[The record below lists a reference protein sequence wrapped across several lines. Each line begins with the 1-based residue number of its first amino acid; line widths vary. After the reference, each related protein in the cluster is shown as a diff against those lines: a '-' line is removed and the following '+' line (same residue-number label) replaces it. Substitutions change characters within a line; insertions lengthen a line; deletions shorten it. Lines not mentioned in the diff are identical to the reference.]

1 MKYIIRGENVEVT
14 EAIKNYIE
22 DKLSRMDKYFDDPAK
37 VETKVVFSVNGIDQ
51 KLEVTING
59 NKYFIR
65 AEEVHPDLYAAI
77 DIVIDKLERQFRKY
91 KTKLLNKQKLEI
103 IENEIEDY
111 FEEEEKVV
119 RRKELHLK
127 PMDEEEAITQMELLE
142 HTFFVFKNS
151 ETNKINVIY
160 KRKDGNYGVLETK

>member
-1 MKYIIRGENVEVT
+1 MKYVIRGENVEVT